1 MDRYRLSII
10 PGDGVGREVV
20 PEGLKAVR
28 AAADVTGA
36 FELATV
42 DYPWSCEYYAQH
54 GRMMDDDALDRLRDS
69 DAIYLGAIG
78 FPGVPDHVSLWQM
91 LLPIRQQ
98 FDLYINLR
106 PIRLLPGIAGPL
118 AGRGPEDID
127 FVCVRENSEGEY
139 VGVGGRIKAGTP
151 DEVVTQT
158 AIFTRKG
165 TERVLRYA
173 FDLAQRRERRIVSC
187 TKSNAL
193 NHSMVFWDEVTQL
206 VAADYPEVEV
216 TTTHV
221 DALAAR
227 MVLNPQVLDVVVA
240 SNLFGDILTD
250 LGGALQ
256 GSLGLPPSGNLD
268 PEGRYPGL
276 FEPVHGSAPGRAGQ
290 GTANPMAAI
299 WAASMMLE
307 DLGQAEA
314 ASLVM
319 RGLEAV
325 ALDGPRTRDLGGT
338 ARTVEVGDAVAAA
351 IRGAALQVS

>member
-1 MDRYRLSII
+1 MTYRLSIV

-28 AAADVTGA
+28 AAADVTGSFD
-36 FELATV
+36 FENIE
-42 DYPWSCEYYAQH
+42 YPWSCEYYAAN
-54 GRMMDDDALDRLRDS
+54 GVMMDADALERMRDS

-78 FPGVPDHVSLWQM
+78 FPGVPDHVSLWEM

-106 PIRLLPGIAGPL
+106 PIRLLPGITGPL
-118 AGRGPEDID
+118 RDRGPEDID
-127 FVCVRENSEGEY
+127 FVCVRENTEGEY
-139 VGVGGRIKAGTP
+139 VGVGGRIRAGTP

-173 FDLAQRRERRIVSC
+173 FDLAQKRDRQIVSC

-193 NHSMVFWDEVTQL
+193 NHAMVFWDEITRI
-206 VAADYPEVEV
+206 VAADYPDVTV
-216 TTTHV
+216 TTQHV

-227 MVLNPQVLDVVVA
+227 MVLNPQQLDVVVA

-256 GSLGLPPSGNLD
+256 GSLGLPPSGNLN
-268 PEGRYPGL
+268 PEGKYPGL

-290 GTANPMAAI
+290 GTGNPMAAI
-299 WAASMMLE
+299 WAASMML
-307 DLGQAEA
+307 DSLGETEGA
-314 ASLVM
+314 ALIM

-325 ALDGPRTRDLGGT
+325 ALNGPHTKDLGGT

-351 IRGAALQVS
+351 IRAS

>member
-1 MDRYRLSII
+1 MTYRLSIV

-36 FELATV
+36 FDFETV
-42 DYPWSCEYYAQH
+42 EYPWSCEYYAQK
-54 GRMMDDDALDRLRDS
+54 GVMMDADAMERMRDS

-106 PIRLLPGIAGPL
+106 PIRLLPGITGPL
-118 AGRGPEDID
+118 RDRGPEDID
-127 FVCVRENSEGEY
+127 FVCVRENTEGEY
-139 VGVGGRIKAGTP
+139 VGVGGRIRAGTA

-173 FDLAQRRERRIVSC
+173 FDLARQRDKQIVSC

-193 NHSMVFWDEVTQL
+193 NHAMVFWDEITHI
-206 VAADYPEVEV
+206 VAADYPDVSV
-216 TTTHV
+216 TTQHV

-227 MVLNPQVLDVVVA
+227 MVLNPQQLDVVVA

-256 GSLGLPPSGNLD
+256 GSLGLPPSGNLN
-268 PEGRYPGL
+268 PEGTYPGL

-290 GTANPMAAI
+290 GTGNPMAAI
-299 WAASMMLE
+299 WAASMML
-307 DLGQAEA
+307 DSLGETEA
-314 ASLVM
+314 AALIM
-319 RGLEAV
+319 HGLDTV
-325 ALDGPRTRDLGGT
+325 ALNGPYTKDLGGS
-338 ARTVEVGDAVAAA
+338 AKTVDVGDAVAAA
-351 IRGAALQVS
+351 IRAS